1 MAKMADASVAQC
13 FIIIEVAKE
22 FNKSVMFTIENPN
35 YRSFKQLPEVCD
47 MIDSNQVNYIHLNDY
62 DYMHF

>member
-22 FNKSVMFTIENPN
+22 FNKSVLFTIENPN
-35 YRSFKQLPEVCD
+35 YRSFKQLPGICD
-47 MIDSNQVNYIHLNDY
+47 MVDSNQVNPSSRIKK
-62 DYMHF
+62 